1 MTSRFPK
8 RNSPGSVLT
17 ELSQLRDE
25 LRIKLHLAGLEV
37 RSQWESVEPKLL
49 GLERSLEQQGEGA
62 FEAAGELAVELV
74 KAFRDF
80 SVRSQDGGPSKAPV
94 HDIMRV
100 RVHTCST
107 EDTLHRAAQIM
118 WEKDCG
124 CLPVI
129 DSAHV
134 VLAVITDRDICMAA
148 LTQGVPLAGAH
159 VSSSMSRT
167 LVACSPDDHI
177 GTVEEMMRDRQIR
190 RVPVADA
197 AGVLVGM
204 ISLGDI
210 ARYLRSRSA
219 QSPATAAQF
228 VETMAAISEPR
239 ARASTPPPP
248 PAP

>member
-37 RSQWESVEPKLL
+37 RAQWESVEPKLL

-62 FEAAGELAVELV
+62 LDAAGELAVELV

-80 SVRSQDGGPSKAPV
+80 SVRGHEGGPSQAPV

-100 RVHTCST
+100 RVHTCGLD
-107 EDTLHRAAQIM
+107 DTLHRAAQIM

-129 DSAHV
+129 DSTHRV
-134 VLAVITDRDICMAA
+134 HAVITDRDICMACWSRGCAPGA
-148 LTQGVPLAGAH
+148 LVVAEVMAKVLYSCGPDDA
-159 VSSSMSRT
+159 
-167 LVACSPDDHI
+167 LVAAEAI
-177 GTVEEMMRDRQIR
+177 MRSRQIR
-190 RVPVADA
+190 RLPVLDGSGHLLGILSIADLARQA
-197 AGVLVGM
+197 AREQERR
-204 ISLGDI
+204 LG
-210 ARYLRSRSA
+210 
-219 QSPATAAQF
+219 SPESKAALATLANICQPHQP
-228 VETMAAISEPR
+228 VEYA
-239 ARASTPPPP
+239 
-248 PAP
+248 

>member
-8 RNSPGSVLT
+8 RNSSGSVLT

-37 RSQWESVEPKLL
+37 RAQWESVEPKLL

-62 FEAAGELAVELV
+62 FEAAGELAIELV
-74 KAFRDF
+74 KAFRDL
-80 SVRSQDGGPSKAPV
+80 SVRSQDGGPGKAPV

-100 RVHTCST
+100 RVHTCSI

-129 DSAHV
+129 DASRRVH
-134 VLAVITDRDICMAA
+134 AVITDRDICMAA
-148 LTQGVPLAGAH
+148 LTQGVALAATR
-159 VSSSMSRT
+159 VASAMSRG
-167 LVACSPDDHI
+167 LSVCSPDDCI
-177 GTVEEMMRDRQIR
+177 ATVEELMRDRQIR
-190 RVPVADA
+190 RVPVVDA
-197 AGVLVGM
+197 GGMLIGM

-210 ARYLRSRSA
+210 ARYLRPRSA
-219 QSPATAAQF
+219 QAPASAVEF
-228 VETMAAISEPR
+228 VDTMAAISEPR
-239 ARASTPPPP
+239 ARPSTPPP
-248 PAP
+248 AP

>member
-8 RNSPGSVLT
+8 RNSSGSVLA

-37 RSQWESVEPKLL
+37 RTQWESVEPKLL

-62 FEAAGELAVELV
+62 LDAAGELAIELV

-80 SVRSQDGGPSKAPV
+80 SLRSQNGGPAKAPV

-100 RVHTCST
+100 RVHTCNLD
-107 EDTLHRAAQIM
+107 DTLHSAAQIM

-129 DSAHV
+129 DASRQVH
-134 VLAVITDRDICMAA
+134 AVITDRDICMAA
-148 LTQGVPLAGAH
+148 LTQGIALAGMQ
-159 VSSSMSRT
+159 VSSAMSRS
-167 LVACSPDDHI
+167 LSVCSPDDSV
-177 GTVEEMMRDRQIR
+177 GAVEELMRSQQIR
-190 RVPVADA
+190 RVPVVDA
-197 AGVLVGM
+197 AGVLLGM

-210 ARYLRSRSA
+210 ARYLRPRSA
-219 QSPATAAQF
+219 HAPASAARF
-228 VETMAAISEPR
+228 VETVAAISEPR
-239 ARASTPPPP
+239 ARPSTAP
-248 PAP
+248 PAM